1 METKEFRSKLKEAKR
16 ILERAKAEY
25 KEVRTNL
32 SNEVLEPYNI
42 HVGSKVIYKRKQ
54 YKVHNAII
62 NSKNLTNKFF
72 KDNHIPLK
80 VGDRVMIANGKVG
93 TIVSLYTKSYEHI
106 RYCNYIPM
114 VRVKLDENT
123 GLEYFAVVNNIKKI

>member
-32 SNEVLEPYNI
+32 INEVLEPYNI

-62 NSKNLTNKFF
+62 NSKNL
-72 KDNHIPLK
+72 
-80 VGDRVMIANGKVG
+80 VYV
-93 TIVSLYTKSYEHI
+93 TI
-106 RYCNYIPM
+106 IPM
-114 VRVKLDENT
+114 EF
-123 GLEYFAVVNNIKKI
+123 EYFEGEDREQVPIECLV

>member
-32 SNEVLEPYNI
+32 SDEVLEPYGI
-42 HVGSKVIYKRKQ
+42 HVGSEVVYKRKK

-62 NSKNLTNKFF
+62 NSKNL
-72 KDNHIPLK
+72 IY
-80 VGDRVMIANGKVG
+80 V
-93 TIVSLYTKSYEHI
+93 TIYPIEF
-106 RYCNYIPM
+106 
-114 VRVKLDENT
+114 
-123 GLEYFAVVNNIKKI
+123 EYFEGEDREQVPIECLV

>member
-1 METKEFRSKLKEAKR
+1 MEAKEFKAKLKEAKR

-42 HVGSKVIYKRKQ
+42 HVGSKVIYKHKQ

-62 NSKNLTNKFF
+62 NSKNVIYVILAPIGF
-72 KDNHIPLK
+72 KYFNEKIPIERL
-80 VGDRVMIANGKVG
+80 V
-93 TIVSLYTKSYEHI
+93 
-106 RYCNYIPM
+106 
-114 VRVKLDENT
+114 
-123 GLEYFAVVNNIKKI
+123 